1 VTKQDKEASWKDLGV
16 KTKPE
21 NELTWHDLGIG
32 MIVTDMGNAKQYQ
45 TGDWR
50 SDKPVVD
57 KNKCIKCG
65 LCSIFCPE
73 GCISQTPEGHFE
85 ANLFYCK
92 GCGIC
97 ARECW
102 PQAITMVEEEM

>member
-1 VTKQDKEASWKDLGV
+1 M
-16 KTKPE
+16 TKPE
-21 NELTWHDLGIG
+21 NELTWKDLEIG
-32 MIVTDMGNAKQYQ
+32 SIVTEPGNASQYK

-50 SDKPVVD
+50 SQRPTYDFD
-57 KNKCIKCG
+57 KCIKCAI
-65 LCSIFCPE
+65 CAIFCPE
-73 GCISQTPEGHFE
+73 GCIEPNEEGYFE

-102 PQAITMVEEEM
+102 TQAITMVEEEE

>member
-1 VTKQDKEASWKDLGV
+1 MTKAGDELTWKDL
-16 KTKPE
+16 E
-21 NELTWHDLGIG
+21 IG
-32 MIVTDMGNAKQYQ
+32 CIITEPGNASQYQ

-50 SDKPVVD
+50 TQRPTYEHS
-57 KNKCIKCG
+57 KCIKCG
-65 LCSIFCPE
+65 LCAIFCPE
-73 GCISQTPEGHFE
+73 GCIEPDEEGFFE

-102 PQAITMVEEEM
+102 TKAITMVEEE

>member
-1 VTKQDKEASWKDLGV
+1 MTKAGDELTWKDL
-16 KTKPE
+16 E
-21 NELTWHDLGIG
+21 IG
-32 MIVTDMGNAKQYQ
+32 CIITEPGNASQYQ

-50 SDKPVVD
+50 TQRPTYEHSR
-57 KNKCIKCG
+57 CIKCG
-65 LCSIFCPE
+65 LCAIFCPE
-73 GCISQTPEGHFE
+73 GCIEPDEEGFFE

-102 PQAITMVEEEM
+102 TKAITMVEEE

>member
-1 VTKQDKEASWKDLGV
+1 MTKSGDG
-16 KTKPE
+16 
-21 NELTWHDLGIG
+21 LTWKELEIG
-32 MIVTDMGNAKQYQ
+32 SIITEPGNASQYQ

-50 SDKPVVD
+50 TQKPTYD
-57 KNKCIKCG
+57 HNRCIKCG

-73 GCISQTPEGHFE
+73 GCIEPNQEGFFE

-102 PQAITMVEEEM
+102 TEAITMVEEA